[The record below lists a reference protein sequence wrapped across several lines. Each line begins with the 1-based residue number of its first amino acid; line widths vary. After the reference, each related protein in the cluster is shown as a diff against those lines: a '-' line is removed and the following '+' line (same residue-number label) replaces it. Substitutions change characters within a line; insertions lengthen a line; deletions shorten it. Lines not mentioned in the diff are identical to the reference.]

1 MRSGEFGFKDG
12 DKHTEVLVA
21 RDLKESIQIDIM
33 FMSGATKKLIKS
45 HYTACKDRDSCK

>member
-21 RDLKESIQIDIM
+21 LKESIQIDIM
-33 FMSGATKKLIKS
+33 FMSRATNKLIKS
-45 HYTACKDRDSCK
+45 HYTACKDRDSRK